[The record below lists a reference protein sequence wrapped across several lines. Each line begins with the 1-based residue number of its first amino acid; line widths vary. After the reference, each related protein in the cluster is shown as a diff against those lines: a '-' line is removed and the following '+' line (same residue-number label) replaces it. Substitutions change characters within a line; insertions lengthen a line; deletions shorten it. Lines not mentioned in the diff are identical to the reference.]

1 MISNGILNRA
11 ISEAA
16 GKAGNAA
23 RYLNGLSGVDD
34 NGGGQANAQALSFLY
49 PYGAT
54 LNVARPAVPV
64 LSTGSVSFPL
74 NRPVCAF
81 YSHPGSGGKL
91 AVLGSGAMFA
101 DQYIGKK
108 SLNTFVMKYY
118 YDNPEN
124 IKPFYEIELKMFFK
138 TRKITTKSRMSYLSS

>member
-1 MISNGILNRA
+1 MIQECLISNGILNRA

-16 GKAGNAA
+16 GKSGNAT
-23 RYLNGLSGVDD
+23 RFLNGISGGIEDSG
-34 NGGGQANAQALSFLY
+34 NGQANAQALSFLY

-74 NRPVCAF
+74 NRPVCAL

-101 DQYIGKK
+101 DQYIG
-108 SLNTFVMKYY
+108 
-118 YDNPEN
+118 
-124 IKPFYEIELKMFFK
+124 MF
-138 TRKITTKSRMSYLSS
+138 ISYLSITIPE

>member
-108 SLNTFVMKYY
+108 KKSSIFVMKY
-118 YDNPEN
+118 
-124 IKPFYEIELKMFFK
+124 FK
-138 TRKITTKSRMSYLSS
+138 F

>member
-1 MISNGILNRA
+1 MNYSQECLISNGILNRA

-108 SLNTFVMKYY
+108 IKYIC
-118 YDNPEN
+118 NK
-124 IKPFYEIELKMFFK
+124 IFK
-138 TRKITTKSRMSYLSS
+138 FLLR

>member
-11 ISEAA
+11 VSEAA
-16 GKAGNAA
+16 GKSGNAT
-23 RYLNGLSGVDD
+23 RYANGLSGLDD
-34 NGGGQANAQALSFLY
+34 VGGGGQANAQALSFLY

-74 NRPVCAF
+74 NRPVCAL

-101 DQYIGKK
+101 DQYIGKEH
-108 SLNTFVMKYY
+108 
-118 YDNPEN
+118 DNN
-124 IKPFYEIELKMFFK
+124 FLQ
-138 TRKITTKSRMSYLSS
+138 

>member
-1 MISNGILNRA
+1 LISNGILNRA
-11 ISEAA
+11 VSEAA
-16 GKAGNAA
+16 GKSGNATK
-23 RYLNGLSGVDD
+23 YTNGLSGMDD
-34 NGGGQANAQALSFLY
+34 VGGSGQANAQALSFLY

-74 NRPVCAF
+74 NRPVCAL

-101 DQYIGKK
+101 DQYIGKEHNNK
-108 SLNTFVMKYY
+108 F
-118 YDNPEN
+118 
-124 IKPFYEIELKMFFK
+124 
-138 TRKITTKSRMSYLSS
+138 

>member
-1 MISNGILNRA
+1 MGHMILLLVVFDWCILNYSQECLISNGILNRA

-108 SLNTFVMKYY
+108 KFLASLFLT
-118 YDNPEN
+118 
-124 IKPFYEIELKMFFK
+124 ELH
-138 TRKITTKSRMSYLSS
+138 TY

>member
-101 DQYIGKK
+101 DQYIGKIK
-108 SLNTFVMKYY
+108 IKHVCNEIIMLILKLSNRFMRLN
-118 YDNPEN
+118 
-124 IKPFYEIELKMFFK
+124 FK
-138 TRKITTKSRMSYLSS
+138 CFSRQGR

>member
-16 GKAGNAA
+16 GKSGNAT
-23 RYLNGLSGVDD
+23 RFINGLSGGIDD
-34 NGGGQANAQALSFLY
+34 SGGGHANAQALSFLY

-74 NRPVCAF
+74 NRPVCAL

-101 DQYIGKK
+101 DQYIGKYI
-108 SLNTFVMKYY
+108 SILLQYRVF
-118 YDNPEN
+118 
-124 IKPFYEIELKMFFK
+124 L
-138 TRKITTKSRMSYLSS
+138 

>member
-101 DQYIGKK
+101 DQYIGKYQK
-108 SLNTFVMKYY
+108 RFVFEIFQRVMRIMKMMNFFINLNH
-118 YDNPEN
+118 
-124 IKPFYEIELKMFFK
+124 
-138 TRKITTKSRMSYLSS
+138 